1 MSIFKPNLEQQ
12 ISAFINQAEYPC
24 VGAKTALNKGK
35 ITVKQY
41 DDLRCDINDTEILT
55 DIYNFIHRFE
65 LEKDM
70 YSSLVLTFEQPEVLS
85 EVAFDNLLWQK
96 LQQLHDIDTCMHDWD
111 KHVDDNPHSPNFSF
125 SLGGKAFFII
135 GLHPGAKRKSRRF
148 ERPTLVFN
156 LHEQFDLLR
165 EQGKFEGLR
174 DHIRQQDETFCGSKN
189 TLLKNH
195 GEKSEAY
202 QYSGKQQSEHWQC
215 PFHASQN

>member
-1 MSIFKPNLEQQ
+1 MSILKPNLEQQ

-85 EVAFDNLLWQK
+85 EVAFDKLLWQK
-96 LQQLHDIDTCMHDWD
+96 LQ
-111 KHVDDNPHSPNFSF
+111 
-125 SLGGKAFFII
+125 
-135 GLHPGAKRKSRRF
+135 
-148 ERPTLVFN
+148 
-156 LHEQFDLLR
+156 
-165 EQGKFEGLR
+165 
-174 DHIRQQDETFCGSKN
+174 
-189 TLLKNH
+189 
-195 GEKSEAY
+195 
-202 QYSGKQQSEHWQC
+202 
-215 PFHASQN
+215 

>member
-1 MSIFKPNLEQQ
+1 MSILKPNLEQQ

-85 EVAFDNLLWQK
+85 EVAFDKLLWQK

-174 DHIRQQDETFCGSKN
+174 DHIRQQDEAFCGSEN
-189 TLLKNH
+189 TLLKNY

-202 QYSGKQQSEHWQC
+202 QYSGKQQPERWQC